1 MAENPLIEDHRKPSV
16 LSLNIR
22 ERSALFAAYMS
33 FLNHGGIFIPTDK
46 AMKMGEEVF
55 MLLTIMKHPEKI
67 AVKGKVVW
75 ITPAHANDNKIQGVG
90 VMFNND
96 DGGKLAKITIE
107 NHLAGLLDNPRA
119 THTM

>member
-1 MAENPLIEDHRKPSV
+1 MAQADESDVRKPSV

-33 FLNHGGIFIPTDK
+33 FLPNGGIFIPTDRD
-46 AMKMGEEVF
+46 MKMGEEVF
-55 MLLTIMKHPEKI
+55 MLLTIMKHPDKI
-67 AVKGKVVW
+67 AVQGKVVW
-75 ITPAHANDNKIQGVG
+75 ITPEHANDNKIQGVG

-96 DGGKLAKITIE
+96 EGGKLAKNIIE
-107 NHLAGLLDNPRA
+107 NNLAGILDNQRA